1 MFYDVLKTV
10 HLLSIILWVGG
21 MMFAHWFLRPAALE
35 LESQARLRLMQ
46 NVLGRF
52 FKAVLAASLLVLVTG
67 LWMIGRVAKQMSQA
81 GGSFEMP
88 LSWTVMSVL
97 GVLMVAIFMHIRFA
111 LYKRLRD
118 AVQFATWD
126 KAASALASIRL
137 WVSVNLGLGIFV
149 VVVTLIL

>member
-1 MFYDVLKTV
+1 MFYAVLKTV
-10 HLLSIILWVGG
+10 HLLALILWIGG
-21 MMFAHWFLRPAALE
+21 MMFTSWFLRPAVLQLE
-35 LESQARLRLMQ
+35 AEVRLKFMQ
-46 NVLGRF
+46 NVLDRF
-52 FKAVLAASLLVLVTG
+52 FKAVFAASLLVLVTG
-67 LWMIGRVAKQMSQA
+67 VWMIGRVAKQVSQA

-88 LSWTVMSVL
+88 LSWTIMAVL

-137 WVSVNLGLGIFV
+137 WVSVNLALGILI
-149 VVVTLIL
+149 VVTTLVL